1 MSDRDLNINIRTTAD
16 TSGATQAAAS
26 LDRIRESGESISQT
40 SGVMDQIADSLS
52 RVKTVAEETGAAM
65 KDGMG
70 AEYEQALENANSKLD
85 QYADALTAAGSRM
98 KAAFNDNPG
107 LTGFIDEVTNA
118 VLTSEEF
125 RKKLEQVDDVFEV
138 LNNKMSDLDLGAKWG
153 DDLDENL
160 QQIIDGYNK
169 EMDAADKAA
178 EKAEAAEARKQQ
190 MGERRKYVRR
200 AATVERLEANN
211 RRASA
216 TYEELQ
222 AELESYIA
230 KLEEARKAGDN
241 VAQADALKNIQD
253 LGRRIKTAGDA
264 GQLTSTQ
271 VKGLAGQI
279 TIAATRILGM
289 SSALR
294 GAIPFIRL
302 FGTTVKTAMGPLG
315 WAMLLIQGLTA
326 GITALIDHFKTKSD
340 ELERQAEEK
349 KKNME
354 KLIQEANELKAQLN
368 HEAILQTENDLTSKI
383 ASNRKIETEALRESV
398 REQQRLID
406 LQSKILDEQDRARL
420 LDAETDFYDGK
431 YGNPNS
437 SEARRKLERVQE
449 GIRMDANAR
458 HRAESEEA
466 ASFNVRSAEEE
477 LAKAREATEQLTSRV
492 AAFENSGI
500 LSSKERTILDGQIG
514 KKEQQIME
522 NLLSVAKTARN
533 ATERSGGFTG
543 LGRISSDDMRKW
555 IKTLIENGG
564 DTSRLDESWL
574 QKGNAMFGQN
584 FRSARQ
590 LMEEVLN
597 AGNGRQ
603 QIAQLN
609 ELKNRRKRSDEA
621 LIDQGGD
628 LSTDDSRKKAY
639 KVHDEALTEA
649 RKKQVEA
656 MDVQY
661 AAEDNLEKATRALS
675 DRRALNAAQ
684 ERRDEAQ
691 QRNTEAKQKNAVK
704 KEEEDRIQK
713 LAEVQMREQQEQLKK
728 KIREQEKK
736 EKEQEQ
742 QYKESLKN
750 PDLSRPGQKRGV
762 KEALN
767 KVSKELAPEI
777 RKAMADGKISTE
789 ESKDLSRQFIEA
801 VKAQGIAYR
810 GNLETLTS
818 YFQETLNIIQQ
829 QAVNA
834 AEAQKTTESLK
845 AQLESVKKQVITI
858 QRQRKNSR

>member
-1 MSDRDLNINIRTTAD
+1 MSDRNLNINIRTTAD

-26 LDRIRESGESISQT
+26 LDRIRESGESMSQT
-40 SGVMDQIADSLS
+40 SGVMDRIADSLS
-52 RVKTVAEETGAAM
+52 RVKTAAGETGDAM

-70 AEYEQALENANSKLD
+70 AEYEKALENANSKLD

-190 MGERRKYVRR
+190 AA

-253 LGRRIKTAGDA
+253 LGRRIKTAGDS

-289 SSALR
+289 SSSLR
-294 GAIPFIRL
+294 GAIPFIHL
-302 FGTTVKTAMGPLG
+302 FGTTIKTAMGPLG

-326 GITALIDHFKTKSD
+326 GITALIDHFKAKSD

-477 LAKAREATEQLTSRV
+477 LAKAREAAEQLRSRV
-492 AAFENSGI
+492 AALENSGI

-533 ATERSGGFTG
+533 AAERSGGFTG

-574 QKGNAMFGQN
+574 QKGNAMFGRN

-628 LSTDDSRKKAY
+628 LSTDDSRKEAY

-649 RKKQVEA
+649 RGKQVEA
-656 MDVQY
+656 MNVQY

-684 ERRDEAQ
+684 ERRDGAQ

-742 QYKESLKN
+742 QYKKSLKN

-777 RKAMADGKISTE
+777 QKAMADGKLSAE

-801 VKAQGIAYR
+801 VKTQGITYR
-810 GNLETLTS
+810 GNLETLTG
-818 YFQETLNIIQQ
+818 YFRETLNIIQQ
-829 QAVNA
+829 QAINA
-834 AEAQKTTESLK
+834 AEAQKTTERLK
-845 AQLESVKKQVITI
+845 TQLESVKKQVTTI

>member
-1 MSDRDLNINIRTTAD
+1 MSDRNLNINIKTTAD

-190 MGERRKYVRR
+190 AA

-340 ELERQAEEK
+340 ELDKAAEKAKRKHDEINQYLRDAEKGRLALVQKTKQEEAAHVINREYEQFVKNITYEYQQQTREIEYQLTLRKMEIAEKQGADTWKNKMQRLEVEEQYQDGKIGKHERKYRLLLLDQELERITERARIQTAHEEDVALADKQGDAEGKRNTALGEASRLQNVKMSLPTVEEMSRLFRLESSELPYIIKEIKGK
-349 KKNME
+349 K
-354 KLIQEANELKAQLN
+354 
-368 HEAILQTENDLTSKI
+368 EAIKSFTDLGGYEDFVKQLRSELSELEIQKDNISGMIEKIKSIFNEESISFQPSYGLDKSGKPITDEQRTEEYKISLEKIGTRQQTAVEEAGKHQEELNDILKERVI
-383 ASNRKIETEALRESV
+383 VQKGILRLETE
-398 REQQRLID
+398 
-406 LQSKILDEQDRARL
+406 
-420 LDAETDFYDGK
+420 
-431 YGNPNS
+431 
-437 SEARRKLERVQE
+437 EARNEQARKKESRVGEKEWKNDDKKEEQKAEKKLER
-449 GIRMDANAR
+449 
-458 HRAESEEA
+458 
-466 ASFNVRSAEEE
+466 
-477 LAKAREATEQLTSRV
+477 
-492 AAFENSGI
+492 
-500 LSSKERTILDGQIG
+500 ERKQ
-514 KKEQQIME
+514 
-522 NLLSVAKTARN
+522 
-533 ATERSGGFTG
+533 
-543 LGRISSDDMRKW
+543 
-555 IKTLIENGG
+555 
-564 DTSRLDESWL
+564 
-574 QKGNAMFGQN
+574 
-584 FRSARQ
+584 
-590 LMEEVLN
+590 
-597 AGNGRQ
+597 
-603 QIAQLN
+603 
-609 ELKNRRKRSDEA
+609 ELKR
-621 LIDQGGD
+621 L
-628 LSTDDSRKKAY
+628 
-639 KVHDEALTEA
+639 
-649 RKKQVEA
+649 
-656 MDVQY
+656 
-661 AAEDNLEKATRALS
+661 
-675 DRRALNAAQ
+675 
-684 ERRDEAQ
+684 
-691 QRNTEAKQKNAVK
+691 
-704 KEEEDRIQK
+704 
-713 LAEVQMREQQEQLKK
+713 QQEQKREADKAIKTFVEGFTINAGKSATPHQASLVNKAVDGIRKDIERAAADGYIDPEELQNLNKLFVGKLTELGVASRQVLQGLKQMFESN
-728 KIREQEKK
+728 IGAINK
-736 EKEQEQ
+736 EITEIKRTQRMQ
-742 QYKESLKN
+742 
-750 PDLSRPGQKRGV
+750 LSRER
-762 KEALN
+762 L
-767 KVSKELAPEI
+767 
-777 RKAMADGKISTE
+777 R
-789 ESKDLSRQFIEA
+789 R
-801 VKAQGIAYR
+801 
-810 GNLETLTS
+810 
-818 YFQETLNIIQQ
+818 
-829 QAVNA
+829 
-834 AEAQKTTESLK
+834 
-845 AQLESVKKQVITI
+845 
-858 QRQRKNSR
+858 

>member
-1 MSDRDLNINIRTTAD
+1 MSDRNLNINIRTTAD

-190 MGERRKYVRR
+190 AA

-294 GAIPFIRL
+294 GAIPFIHL
-302 FGTTVKTAMGPLG
+302 FGTTIKTAMGPLG

-340 ELERQAEEK
+340 ELERQAEQATERMK
-349 KKNME
+349 KRARDAAESIKKSYEAIQDYNKADRTQEINKGFEDFIKGITVEYRLQTQEIERQIQLRREEAARQKGIDM
-354 KLIQEANELKAQLN
+354 QEAELARVKLDNDFEDGKITKRQRDYGMMMIDQNLDDKIRRRDLEVAQKEFMDYGKQLDTAVQNRDRLQDKDFDMKFIQGQMPSLQEVERLFQQQFKAQ
-368 HEAILQTENDLTSKI
+368 ERID
-383 ASNRKIETEALRESV
+383 ASNRKLPETEKRIADLEKVVNTALSKGVEPGEAYNELLRQKEKKERLLSARDAAQNEGNAATVRIDELRDLFRQSGVNFEPSYQQGTDVTSRTGEYQKALEDQNSKAKELADKLADAREEAGRIGDIMGAYERNIVDQERSIRTQDRLNSANIDLFNKRADKKEAQEAKKAQEKLEKERDRELKKLQ
-398 REQQRLID
+398 REQQKDTKEAFKTFVQGLLMKTGESSSPQQSD
-406 LQSKILDEQDRARL
+406 LANKA
-420 LDAETDFYDGK
+420 LDAI
-431 YGNPNS
+431 
-437 SEARRKLERVQE
+437 RKN
-449 GIRMDANAR
+449 I
-458 HRAESEEA
+458 EA
-466 ASFNVRSAEEE
+466 AAADGNIDEAEMRELGKLYVAKLQELGLATKRAINGLKEE
-477 LAKAREATEQLTSRV
+477 LTQGLR
-492 AAFENSGI
+492 GI
-500 LSSKERTILDGQIG
+500 NAQIDAIG
-514 KKEQQIME
+514 KWANTTQRQKRPGGIV
-522 NLLSVAKTARN
+522 NLPY
-533 ATERSGGFTG
+533 
-543 LGRISSDDMRKW
+543 
-555 IKTLIENGG
+555 
-564 DTSRLDESWL
+564 
-574 QKGNAMFGQN
+574 
-584 FRSARQ
+584 
-590 LMEEVLN
+590 
-597 AGNGRQ
+597 
-603 QIAQLN
+603 
-609 ELKNRRKRSDEA
+609 RKR
-621 LIDQGGD
+621 
-628 LSTDDSRKKAY
+628 
-639 KVHDEALTEA
+639 
-649 RKKQVEA
+649 
-656 MDVQY
+656 
-661 AAEDNLEKATRALS
+661 
-675 DRRALNAAQ
+675 
-684 ERRDEAQ
+684 
-691 QRNTEAKQKNAVK
+691 
-704 KEEEDRIQK
+704 
-713 LAEVQMREQQEQLKK
+713 
-728 KIREQEKK
+728 
-736 EKEQEQ
+736 
-742 QYKESLKN
+742 
-750 PDLSRPGQKRGV
+750 
-762 KEALN
+762 
-767 KVSKELAPEI
+767 
-777 RKAMADGKISTE
+777 
-789 ESKDLSRQFIEA
+789 
-801 VKAQGIAYR
+801 
-810 GNLETLTS
+810 
-818 YFQETLNIIQQ
+818 
-829 QAVNA
+829 
-834 AEAQKTTESLK
+834 
-845 AQLESVKKQVITI
+845 
-858 QRQRKNSR
+858 

>member
-190 MGERRKYVRR
+190 AA

-294 GAIPFIRL
+294 GAIPFIHL
-302 FGTTVKTAMGPLG
+302 FGTTIKTAMGPLG

-340 ELERQAEEK
+340 ELERQAEQATERMK
-349 KKNME
+349 KRARDAAESIKKSYEAIQDYNKADRTQE
-354 KLIQEANELKAQLN
+354 INKGFEDFIKGITAEYRLQTQEIERQIQLRREEAARQKGIDTQEAELARVKLDNDFEDGKITKRQRDYGMMMIDQNLDDKIRRRDLEVAQKEFMDYGKQLDTAVQNRDRLQDKDFDMKFIQGQMPSLQEVERLFQQQFKAQ
-368 HEAILQTENDLTSKI
+368 ERID
-383 ASNRKIETEALRESV
+383 ASNRKLPETEKRIADLEKVVNTALSKGVEPGEAYNELLRQKEKKERLLSARDAAQNEGNVATVRIDELRDLFRQSGVNFEPSYQKGTDVTSRTGEYQKALEDQNSKAKELADKLADAREEAGRIGDIMGAYERNIVDQERSIRTQDRLNSANIDLFNKRADKKEAQEAKKAQEKLEKERDRELKKLQ
-398 REQQRLID
+398 REQQKDTKEAFKTFVQGLLMKTGESSSPQQSD
-406 LQSKILDEQDRARL
+406 LANKA
-420 LDAETDFYDGK
+420 LDAI
-431 YGNPNS
+431 
-437 SEARRKLERVQE
+437 RKN
-449 GIRMDANAR
+449 I
-458 HRAESEEA
+458 EA
-466 ASFNVRSAEEE
+466 AAADGNIDEVEMRELGKLYVAKLQELGLATKRAINGLKEE
-477 LAKAREATEQLTSRV
+477 LTQGLR
-492 AAFENSGI
+492 GI
-500 LSSKERTILDGQIG
+500 NAQIDAIG
-514 KKEQQIME
+514 KWANTTQRQKRPGGIV
-522 NLLSVAKTARN
+522 NLPY
-533 ATERSGGFTG
+533 
-543 LGRISSDDMRKW
+543 
-555 IKTLIENGG
+555 
-564 DTSRLDESWL
+564 
-574 QKGNAMFGQN
+574 
-584 FRSARQ
+584 
-590 LMEEVLN
+590 
-597 AGNGRQ
+597 
-603 QIAQLN
+603 
-609 ELKNRRKRSDEA
+609 RKR
-621 LIDQGGD
+621 
-628 LSTDDSRKKAY
+628 
-639 KVHDEALTEA
+639 
-649 RKKQVEA
+649 
-656 MDVQY
+656 
-661 AAEDNLEKATRALS
+661 
-675 DRRALNAAQ
+675 
-684 ERRDEAQ
+684 
-691 QRNTEAKQKNAVK
+691 
-704 KEEEDRIQK
+704 
-713 LAEVQMREQQEQLKK
+713 
-728 KIREQEKK
+728 
-736 EKEQEQ
+736 
-742 QYKESLKN
+742 
-750 PDLSRPGQKRGV
+750 
-762 KEALN
+762 
-767 KVSKELAPEI
+767 
-777 RKAMADGKISTE
+777 
-789 ESKDLSRQFIEA
+789 
-801 VKAQGIAYR
+801 
-810 GNLETLTS
+810 
-818 YFQETLNIIQQ
+818 
-829 QAVNA
+829 
-834 AEAQKTTESLK
+834 
-845 AQLESVKKQVITI
+845 
-858 QRQRKNSR
+858 

>member
-1 MSDRDLNINIRTTAD
+1 MEFINIPTALF
-16 TSGATQAAAS
+16 SSPEYIGAEPIQRATWIS
-26 LDRIRESGESISQT
+26 LLAWCCEQENGGIIEGCRSWGMRRWMQT

-190 MGERRKYVRR
+190 AA

-294 GAIPFIRL
+294 GAIPFIHL
-302 FGTTVKTAMGPLG
+302 FGTTIKTAMGPLG

-340 ELERQAEEK
+340 ELERQAEQATERMK
-349 KKNME
+349 KRARDAAESIKKSYEAIQDYNKADRTQE
-354 KLIQEANELKAQLN
+354 INKGFEDFIKGITAEYRLQTQEIERQIQLRREEAARQKGIDTQEAELARVKLDNDFEDGKITKRQRDYGMMMIDQNLDDKIRRRDLEVAQKEFMDYGKQLDTAVQNRDRLQDKDFDMKFIQGQMPSLQEVERLFQQQFKAQ
-368 HEAILQTENDLTSKI
+368 ERID
-383 ASNRKIETEALRESV
+383 ASNRKLPETEKRIADLEKVVNTALSKGVEPGEAYNELLRQKEKKERLLSARDAAQNEGNAATVRIDELRDLFRQSGVNFEPSYQKGTDVTSRTGEYQKALEDQNSKAKELADKLADAREEAGRIGDIMGAYERNIVDQERSIRTQDRLNSANIDLFNKRADKKEAQEAKKAQEKLEKERDRELKKLQ
-398 REQQRLID
+398 REQQKDTKEAFKTFVQGLLMKTGESSSPQQSD
-406 LQSKILDEQDRARL
+406 LANKA
-420 LDAETDFYDGK
+420 LDAI
-431 YGNPNS
+431 
-437 SEARRKLERVQE
+437 RKN
-449 GIRMDANAR
+449 I
-458 HRAESEEA
+458 EA
-466 ASFNVRSAEEE
+466 AAADGNIDEAEMRELGKLYVAKLQELGLATKRAINGLKEE
-477 LAKAREATEQLTSRV
+477 LTQGLR
-492 AAFENSGI
+492 GI
-500 LSSKERTILDGQIG
+500 NAQIDAIG
-514 KKEQQIME
+514 KWANTTQRQKRPGGIV
-522 NLLSVAKTARN
+522 NLPY
-533 ATERSGGFTG
+533 
-543 LGRISSDDMRKW
+543 
-555 IKTLIENGG
+555 
-564 DTSRLDESWL
+564 
-574 QKGNAMFGQN
+574 
-584 FRSARQ
+584 
-590 LMEEVLN
+590 
-597 AGNGRQ
+597 
-603 QIAQLN
+603 
-609 ELKNRRKRSDEA
+609 RKR
-621 LIDQGGD
+621 
-628 LSTDDSRKKAY
+628 
-639 KVHDEALTEA
+639 
-649 RKKQVEA
+649 
-656 MDVQY
+656 
-661 AAEDNLEKATRALS
+661 
-675 DRRALNAAQ
+675 
-684 ERRDEAQ
+684 
-691 QRNTEAKQKNAVK
+691 
-704 KEEEDRIQK
+704 
-713 LAEVQMREQQEQLKK
+713 
-728 KIREQEKK
+728 
-736 EKEQEQ
+736 
-742 QYKESLKN
+742 
-750 PDLSRPGQKRGV
+750 
-762 KEALN
+762 
-767 KVSKELAPEI
+767 
-777 RKAMADGKISTE
+777 
-789 ESKDLSRQFIEA
+789 
-801 VKAQGIAYR
+801 
-810 GNLETLTS
+810 
-818 YFQETLNIIQQ
+818 
-829 QAVNA
+829 
-834 AEAQKTTESLK
+834 
-845 AQLESVKKQVITI
+845 
-858 QRQRKNSR
+858 

>member
-190 MGERRKYVRR
+190 AA

-294 GAIPFIRL
+294 GAIPFIHL
-302 FGTTVKTAMGPLG
+302 FGTTIKTAMGPLG

-477 LAKAREATEQLTSRV
+477 LAKAREAAEQLTSRV

-574 QKGNAMFGQN
+574 QKGNAMFGRN

-704 KEEEDRIQK
+704 KRKKTGFKNWQK
-713 LAEVQMREQQEQLKK
+713 CR
-728 KIREQEKK
+728 
-736 EKEQEQ
+736 
-742 QYKESLKN
+742 
-750 PDLSRPGQKRGV
+750 
-762 KEALN
+762 
-767 KVSKELAPEI
+767 
-777 RKAMADGKISTE
+777 
-789 ESKDLSRQFIEA
+789 
-801 VKAQGIAYR
+801 
-810 GNLETLTS
+810 
-818 YFQETLNIIQQ
+818 
-829 QAVNA
+829 
-834 AEAQKTTESLK
+834 
-845 AQLESVKKQVITI
+845 
-858 QRQRKNSR
+858 

>member
-190 MGERRKYVRR
+190 AA

-294 GAIPFIRL
+294 GAIPFIHL
-302 FGTTVKTAMGPLG
+302 FGTTIKTAMGPLG

-340 ELERQAEEK
+340 ELERQAEQATERMK
-349 KKNME
+349 KRARDAAESIKKSYEAIQDYNKADRTQE
-354 KLIQEANELKAQLN
+354 INKGFEDFIKGITAEYRLQTQEIERQIQLRREEAARQKGIDTQEAELARVKLDNDFEDGKITKRQRDYGMMMIDQNLDDKIRRRDLEVAQKEFMDYGKQLDTAVQNRDRLQDKDFDMKFIQGQMPSLQEVERLFQQQVKAQ
-368 HEAILQTENDLTSKI
+368 ERID
-383 ASNRKIETEALRESV
+383 ASNRELKKVQEEIDKSEKKSSVAGSGLAKVHQKEKLEELRKKEQRVLSAHDAAKSEGNAATIRINELRDLFRQSGVNFEPSYQKGTDVTSRTGEYQKALEDQNSKAKELADKLADAREEAGRIGDIMGAYERNIVDQERSIRTQDRLNSANIDLFNKRADKKEAQEAKKAQEKLEKERDRELKKLQ
-398 REQQRLID
+398 REQQKDTKEAFKTFVQGLLMKTGESSSPQQSD
-406 LQSKILDEQDRARL
+406 LANKA
-420 LDAETDFYDGK
+420 LDAI
-431 YGNPNS
+431 
-437 SEARRKLERVQE
+437 RKN
-449 GIRMDANAR
+449 I
-458 HRAESEEA
+458 EA
-466 ASFNVRSAEEE
+466 AAADGNIDEAEMRELGKLYVAKLQELGLATKRAINGLKEE
-477 LAKAREATEQLTSRV
+477 LTQGL
-492 AAFENSGI
+492 
-500 LSSKERTILDGQIG
+500 KEINAQIDAIG
-514 KKEQQIME
+514 KWANTTQRQKRPGGIV
-522 NLLSVAKTARN
+522 NLPY
-533 ATERSGGFTG
+533 
-543 LGRISSDDMRKW
+543 
-555 IKTLIENGG
+555 
-564 DTSRLDESWL
+564 
-574 QKGNAMFGQN
+574 
-584 FRSARQ
+584 
-590 LMEEVLN
+590 
-597 AGNGRQ
+597 
-603 QIAQLN
+603 
-609 ELKNRRKRSDEA
+609 RKR
-621 LIDQGGD
+621 
-628 LSTDDSRKKAY
+628 
-639 KVHDEALTEA
+639 
-649 RKKQVEA
+649 
-656 MDVQY
+656 
-661 AAEDNLEKATRALS
+661 
-675 DRRALNAAQ
+675 
-684 ERRDEAQ
+684 
-691 QRNTEAKQKNAVK
+691 
-704 KEEEDRIQK
+704 
-713 LAEVQMREQQEQLKK
+713 
-728 KIREQEKK
+728 
-736 EKEQEQ
+736 
-742 QYKESLKN
+742 
-750 PDLSRPGQKRGV
+750 
-762 KEALN
+762 
-767 KVSKELAPEI
+767 
-777 RKAMADGKISTE
+777 
-789 ESKDLSRQFIEA
+789 
-801 VKAQGIAYR
+801 
-810 GNLETLTS
+810 
-818 YFQETLNIIQQ
+818 
-829 QAVNA
+829 
-834 AEAQKTTESLK
+834 
-845 AQLESVKKQVITI
+845 
-858 QRQRKNSR
+858 

>member
-1 MSDRDLNINIRTTAD
+1 MLDRDLNINIRTTAD
-16 TSGATQAAAS
+16 SSGATQAAAS

-190 MGERRKYVRR
+190 AA

-340 ELERQAEEK
+340 ELVRQAEQATERMK
-349 KKNME
+349 KRARDAAESIKKSYEAIQDYNKADRTQE
-354 KLIQEANELKAQLN
+354 INKGFEDFIKGITAEYRLQTQEIERQIQLRREEAARQKGIDTQEAELARVKLDNDFEDGKITKRQRDYGMMMIDQNLDDKIRRRDLEVAQKEFMDYGRQLDTAVQNRDRLQDKDFDMKFIQGQMPSLQEVERLFQQQFKAQ
-368 HEAILQTENDLTSKI
+368 ERID
-383 ASNRKIETEALRESV
+383 ASNRKLKKVQDNIEKNESILKDPFTKINKYKRAENEISKLQAEQQRILAARDAAKSEGNAATIKINELRDLFRQSGVNFEPSYQKGTDVTSRTGEYQKALEDQNTKAKELADKLADAREEAGKLGDIMGAYERNIVDQERSIRTQDRLNSANIDLFNKRADKKEAQEAKKAQEKFEKERDRELKKLQ
-398 REQQRLID
+398 REQQKDTKEAFKTFVQGLLMKTGESSSPQQSD
-406 LQSKILDEQDRARL
+406 LANKA
-420 LDAETDFYDGK
+420 LDAI
-431 YGNPNS
+431 
-437 SEARRKLERVQE
+437 RKN
-449 GIRMDANAR
+449 I
-458 HRAESEEA
+458 EA
-466 ASFNVRSAEEE
+466 AAADGNIDEAEMRELGKLYVAKLQELGLATKRDINGLKEE
-477 LAKAREATEQLTSRV
+477 LTQGLK
-492 AAFENSGI
+492 GI
-500 LSSKERTILDGQIG
+500 NTQIDAIG
-514 KKEQQIME
+514 KWANTTQRQKRPGGIV
-522 NLLSVAKTARN
+522 NLPY
-533 ATERSGGFTG
+533 
-543 LGRISSDDMRKW
+543 
-555 IKTLIENGG
+555 
-564 DTSRLDESWL
+564 
-574 QKGNAMFGQN
+574 
-584 FRSARQ
+584 
-590 LMEEVLN
+590 
-597 AGNGRQ
+597 
-603 QIAQLN
+603 
-609 ELKNRRKRSDEA
+609 RKR
-621 LIDQGGD
+621 
-628 LSTDDSRKKAY
+628 
-639 KVHDEALTEA
+639 
-649 RKKQVEA
+649 
-656 MDVQY
+656 
-661 AAEDNLEKATRALS
+661 
-675 DRRALNAAQ
+675 
-684 ERRDEAQ
+684 
-691 QRNTEAKQKNAVK
+691 
-704 KEEEDRIQK
+704 
-713 LAEVQMREQQEQLKK
+713 
-728 KIREQEKK
+728 
-736 EKEQEQ
+736 
-742 QYKESLKN
+742 
-750 PDLSRPGQKRGV
+750 
-762 KEALN
+762 
-767 KVSKELAPEI
+767 
-777 RKAMADGKISTE
+777 
-789 ESKDLSRQFIEA
+789 
-801 VKAQGIAYR
+801 
-810 GNLETLTS
+810 
-818 YFQETLNIIQQ
+818 
-829 QAVNA
+829 
-834 AEAQKTTESLK
+834 
-845 AQLESVKKQVITI
+845 
-858 QRQRKNSR
+858 

>member
-1 MSDRDLNINIRTTAD
+1 MSDRNLNINIRTTAD

-190 MGERRKYVRR
+190 AA

-289 SSALR
+289 SSSLR
-294 GAIPFIRL
+294 GAIPFIHL
-302 FGTTVKTAMGPLG
+302 FGTTIKTAMGPLG

-340 ELERQAEEK
+340 ELDKAAEK
-349 KKNME
+349 
-354 KLIQEANELKAQLN
+354 
-368 HEAILQTENDLTSKI
+368 
-383 ASNRKIETEALRESV
+383 
-398 REQQRLID
+398 
-406 LQSKILDEQDRARL
+406 
-420 LDAETDFYDGK
+420 
-431 YGNPNS
+431 
-437 SEARRKLERVQE
+437 ARRKHDEINQYLRDAEKGRLALVQKTKQ
-449 GIRMDANAR
+449 
-458 HRAESEEA
+458 EEA
-466 ASFNVRSAEEE
+466 AHVINREYEQHIKNITYEYEKQTREIEYQLTLRKMEIAEKQGADTWKNKMQRLEVEEQFQDGKIGKHERKYRLLLLDQELERITERVRIQTAHEEDLALADKQGDAEGKRNTALGEASRLQNVKMSLPTVEEMSKLFRLESSELPYIIKEIKGKEEAIKSFTDLGGYEDFVKQLRGELSELEIQKDNISGMIEKIKSIFNEESISFQPSYGLDKSGKPITDEQRTEEYKISLEKLGARQQTAVEEAGKHQEE
-477 LAKAREATEQLTSRV
+477 L
-492 AAFENSGI
+492 NGI
-500 LSSKERTILDGQIG
+500 LKERVIVQKGILRL
-514 KKEQQIME
+514 ETE
-522 NLLSVAKTARN
+522 EARN
-533 ATERSGGFTG
+533 E
-543 LGRISSDDMRKW
+543 
-555 IKTLIENGG
+555 
-564 DTSRLDESWL
+564 
-574 QKGNAMFGQN
+574 Q
-584 FRSARQ
+584 
-590 LMEEVLN
+590 
-597 AGNGRQ
+597 
-603 QIAQLN
+603 
-609 ELKNRRKRSDEA
+609 
-621 LIDQGGD
+621 
-628 LSTDDSRKKAY
+628 
-639 KVHDEALTEA
+639 A
-649 RKKQVEA
+649 RKKESRVG
-656 MDVQY
+656 
-661 AAEDNLEKATRALS
+661 EK
-675 DRRALNAAQ
+675 
-684 ERRDEAQ
+684 EW
-691 QRNTEAKQKNAVK
+691 KNDDK
-704 KEEEDRIQK
+704 KEEQK
-713 LAEVQMREQQEQLKK
+713 AEKKLERERKQELKRLQQEQKRETDKAIKTFVEGFTINAGKSATPHQTSLVHKAIDGIRKDIERAAVDGYIDPEELQNLNKLFVGKLTELGVASRQVLQGLKQMFESN
-728 KIREQEKK
+728 IGAINK
-736 EKEQEQ
+736 EIAEIKRTQRMQ
-742 QYKESLKN
+742 
-750 PDLSRPGQKRGV
+750 LSRER
-762 KEALN
+762 L
-767 KVSKELAPEI
+767 
-777 RKAMADGKISTE
+777 R
-789 ESKDLSRQFIEA
+789 R
-801 VKAQGIAYR
+801 
-810 GNLETLTS
+810 
-818 YFQETLNIIQQ
+818 
-829 QAVNA
+829 
-834 AEAQKTTESLK
+834 
-845 AQLESVKKQVITI
+845 
-858 QRQRKNSR
+858 

>member
-16 TSGATQAAAS
+16 TSGADQTTEAINKTREAAQEAGGS
-26 LDRIRESGESISQT
+26 ADAINQVT
-40 SGVMDQIADSLS
+40 DSLNN
-52 RVKTVAEETGAAM
+52 VKTAAEETGAAM

-190 MGERRKYVRR
+190 AA

-294 GAIPFIRL
+294 GAIPFIRM

-340 ELERQAEEK
+340 ELDKAAEKAKRKHDEINQYLRDAEKGRLALVQKTKQEEAAHVINREYEQFVKNITYEYQQQTREIEYQLTLRKMEIAEKQGADTWKNKMQRLEVEEQYQDGKIGKHERKYRLLLLDQELERITERARIQTAHEEDVALADKQGDAEGKRNTALGEASRLQNVKMSLPTVEEMSRLFRLESSELPYIIKEIKGK
-349 KKNME
+349 K
-354 KLIQEANELKAQLN
+354 
-368 HEAILQTENDLTSKI
+368 EAIKSFTDLGGYEDFVKQLRSELSELEIQKDNISGMIEKIKSIFNEESISFQPSYGLDKSGKPITDEQRTEEYKISLEKIGTRQQTAVEEAGKHQEELNDILKERVI
-383 ASNRKIETEALRESV
+383 VQKGILRLETE
-398 REQQRLID
+398 
-406 LQSKILDEQDRARL
+406 
-420 LDAETDFYDGK
+420 
-431 YGNPNS
+431 
-437 SEARRKLERVQE
+437 EARNEQARKKESRVGEKEWKNDDKKEEQKAEKKLER
-449 GIRMDANAR
+449 
-458 HRAESEEA
+458 
-466 ASFNVRSAEEE
+466 
-477 LAKAREATEQLTSRV
+477 
-492 AAFENSGI
+492 
-500 LSSKERTILDGQIG
+500 ERKQ
-514 KKEQQIME
+514 
-522 NLLSVAKTARN
+522 
-533 ATERSGGFTG
+533 
-543 LGRISSDDMRKW
+543 
-555 IKTLIENGG
+555 
-564 DTSRLDESWL
+564 
-574 QKGNAMFGQN
+574 
-584 FRSARQ
+584 
-590 LMEEVLN
+590 
-597 AGNGRQ
+597 
-603 QIAQLN
+603 
-609 ELKNRRKRSDEA
+609 ELKR
-621 LIDQGGD
+621 L
-628 LSTDDSRKKAY
+628 
-639 KVHDEALTEA
+639 
-649 RKKQVEA
+649 
-656 MDVQY
+656 
-661 AAEDNLEKATRALS
+661 
-675 DRRALNAAQ
+675 
-684 ERRDEAQ
+684 
-691 QRNTEAKQKNAVK
+691 
-704 KEEEDRIQK
+704 
-713 LAEVQMREQQEQLKK
+713 QQEQKREADKAIKTFVEGFTINAGKSATPHQASLVNKAVDGIRKDIERAAADGYIDPEELQNLNKLFVGKLTELGVASRQVLQGLKQMFESN
-728 KIREQEKK
+728 IGAINK
-736 EKEQEQ
+736 EITEIKRTQRMQ
-742 QYKESLKN
+742 
-750 PDLSRPGQKRGV
+750 LSRER
-762 KEALN
+762 L
-767 KVSKELAPEI
+767 
-777 RKAMADGKISTE
+777 R
-789 ESKDLSRQFIEA
+789 R
-801 VKAQGIAYR
+801 
-810 GNLETLTS
+810 
-818 YFQETLNIIQQ
+818 
-829 QAVNA
+829 
-834 AEAQKTTESLK
+834 
-845 AQLESVKKQVITI
+845 
-858 QRQRKNSR
+858 

>member
-16 TSGATQAAAS
+16 TSGADQTTEAINKTREAAQEAGGS
-26 LDRIRESGESISQT
+26 
-40 SGVMDQIADSLS
+40 ADAINQVTDALNN
-52 RVKTVAEETGAAM
+52 VKTAAEETGAAM

-190 MGERRKYVRR
+190 A

-294 GAIPFIRL
+294 GAIPFIRM

-340 ELERQAEEK
+340 ELDKAAEKAKRKHDEINQYLRDAEKGRLALVQKTKQEEAAHVINREYEQFVKNITYEYQQQTREIEYQLTLRKMEIAEKQGADTWKNKMQRLEVEEQYQDGKIGKHERKYRLLLLDQELERITERARIQTAHEEDVALADKQGDAEGKRNTALGEASRLQNVKMSLPTVEEMSRLFRLESSELPYIIKEIKGK
-349 KKNME
+349 K
-354 KLIQEANELKAQLN
+354 
-368 HEAILQTENDLTSKI
+368 EAIKSFTDLGGYEDFVKQLRSELSELEIQKDNISGMIEKIKSIFNEESISFQPSYGLDKSGKPITDEQRTEEYKISLEKIGTRQQTAVEEAGKHQEELNDILKERVI
-383 ASNRKIETEALRESV
+383 VQKGILRLETE
-398 REQQRLID
+398 
-406 LQSKILDEQDRARL
+406 
-420 LDAETDFYDGK
+420 
-431 YGNPNS
+431 
-437 SEARRKLERVQE
+437 EARNEQARKKESRVGEKEWKNDDKKEEQKAEKKLER
-449 GIRMDANAR
+449 
-458 HRAESEEA
+458 
-466 ASFNVRSAEEE
+466 
-477 LAKAREATEQLTSRV
+477 
-492 AAFENSGI
+492 
-500 LSSKERTILDGQIG
+500 ERKQ
-514 KKEQQIME
+514 
-522 NLLSVAKTARN
+522 
-533 ATERSGGFTG
+533 
-543 LGRISSDDMRKW
+543 
-555 IKTLIENGG
+555 
-564 DTSRLDESWL
+564 
-574 QKGNAMFGQN
+574 
-584 FRSARQ
+584 
-590 LMEEVLN
+590 
-597 AGNGRQ
+597 
-603 QIAQLN
+603 
-609 ELKNRRKRSDEA
+609 ELKR
-621 LIDQGGD
+621 L
-628 LSTDDSRKKAY
+628 
-639 KVHDEALTEA
+639 
-649 RKKQVEA
+649 
-656 MDVQY
+656 
-661 AAEDNLEKATRALS
+661 
-675 DRRALNAAQ
+675 
-684 ERRDEAQ
+684 
-691 QRNTEAKQKNAVK
+691 
-704 KEEEDRIQK
+704 
-713 LAEVQMREQQEQLKK
+713 QQEQKREADKAIKTFVEGFTINAGKSATPHQASLVNKAVDGIRKDIERAAADGYIDPEELQNLNKLFVGKLTELGVASRQVLQGLKQMFESN
-728 KIREQEKK
+728 IGAINK
-736 EKEQEQ
+736 EITEIKRTQRMQ
-742 QYKESLKN
+742 
-750 PDLSRPGQKRGV
+750 LSRER
-762 KEALN
+762 L
-767 KVSKELAPEI
+767 
-777 RKAMADGKISTE
+777 R
-789 ESKDLSRQFIEA
+789 R
-801 VKAQGIAYR
+801 
-810 GNLETLTS
+810 
-818 YFQETLNIIQQ
+818 
-829 QAVNA
+829 
-834 AEAQKTTESLK
+834 
-845 AQLESVKKQVITI
+845 
-858 QRQRKNSR
+858 

>member
-16 TSGATQAAAS
+16 TSGADQTTEAINKTREAARGAGGS
-26 LDRIRESGESISQT
+26 
-40 SGVMDQIADSLS
+40 ADAINQVTDALNN
-52 RVKTVAEETGAAM
+52 VKTAAEETGAAM

-190 MGERRKYVRR
+190 AA

-294 GAIPFIRL
+294 GAIPFIRM

-340 ELERQAEEK
+340 ELDKAAEKAKRKHDEINQYLRDAEKGRLALVQKTKQEEAAHVINREYEQFVKNITYEYQQQTREIEYQLTLRKMEIAEKQGADTWKNKMQRLEVEEQYQDGKIGKHERKYRLLLLDQELERITERARIQTAHEEDVALADKQGDAEGKRNTALGEASRLQNVKMSLPTVEEMSRLFRLESSELPYIIKEIKGK
-349 KKNME
+349 K
-354 KLIQEANELKAQLN
+354 
-368 HEAILQTENDLTSKI
+368 EAIKSFTDLGGYEDFVKQLRSELSELEIQKDNISGMIEKIKSIFNEESISFQPSYGLDKSGKPITDEQRTEEYKISLEKIGTRQQTAVEEAGKHQEELNDILKERVI
-383 ASNRKIETEALRESV
+383 VQKGILRLETE
-398 REQQRLID
+398 
-406 LQSKILDEQDRARL
+406 
-420 LDAETDFYDGK
+420 
-431 YGNPNS
+431 
-437 SEARRKLERVQE
+437 EARNEQARKKESRVGEKEWKNDDKKEEQKAEKKLER
-449 GIRMDANAR
+449 
-458 HRAESEEA
+458 
-466 ASFNVRSAEEE
+466 
-477 LAKAREATEQLTSRV
+477 
-492 AAFENSGI
+492 
-500 LSSKERTILDGQIG
+500 ERKQ
-514 KKEQQIME
+514 
-522 NLLSVAKTARN
+522 
-533 ATERSGGFTG
+533 
-543 LGRISSDDMRKW
+543 
-555 IKTLIENGG
+555 
-564 DTSRLDESWL
+564 
-574 QKGNAMFGQN
+574 
-584 FRSARQ
+584 
-590 LMEEVLN
+590 
-597 AGNGRQ
+597 
-603 QIAQLN
+603 
-609 ELKNRRKRSDEA
+609 ELKR
-621 LIDQGGD
+621 L
-628 LSTDDSRKKAY
+628 
-639 KVHDEALTEA
+639 
-649 RKKQVEA
+649 
-656 MDVQY
+656 
-661 AAEDNLEKATRALS
+661 
-675 DRRALNAAQ
+675 
-684 ERRDEAQ
+684 
-691 QRNTEAKQKNAVK
+691 
-704 KEEEDRIQK
+704 
-713 LAEVQMREQQEQLKK
+713 QQEQKREADKAIKTFVEGFTINAGKSATPHQASLVNKAVDGIRKDIERAAADGYIDPEELQNLNKLFVGKLTELGVASRQVLQGLKQMFESN
-728 KIREQEKK
+728 IGAINK
-736 EKEQEQ
+736 EITEIKRTQRMQ
-742 QYKESLKN
+742 
-750 PDLSRPGQKRGV
+750 LSRER
-762 KEALN
+762 L
-767 KVSKELAPEI
+767 
-777 RKAMADGKISTE
+777 R
-789 ESKDLSRQFIEA
+789 R
-801 VKAQGIAYR
+801 
-810 GNLETLTS
+810 
-818 YFQETLNIIQQ
+818 
-829 QAVNA
+829 
-834 AEAQKTTESLK
+834 
-845 AQLESVKKQVITI
+845 
-858 QRQRKNSR
+858 

>member
-1 MSDRDLNINIRTTAD
+1 M
-16 TSGATQAAAS
+16 
-26 LDRIRESGESISQT
+26 
-40 SGVMDQIADSLS
+40 
-52 RVKTVAEETGAAM
+52 
-65 KDGMG
+65 
-70 AEYEQALENANSKLD
+70 
-85 QYADALTAAGSRM
+85 
-98 KAAFNDNPG
+98 
-107 LTGFIDEVTNA
+107 
-118 VLTSEEF
+118 
-125 RKKLEQVDDVFEV
+125 
-138 LNNKMSDLDLGAKWG
+138 
-153 DDLDENL
+153 
-160 QQIIDGYNK
+160 
-169 EMDAADKAA
+169 
-178 EKAEAAEARKQQ
+178 
-190 MGERRKYVRR
+190 
-200 AATVERLEANN
+200 
-211 RRASA
+211 
-216 TYEELQ
+216 
-222 AELESYIA
+222 
-230 KLEEARKAGDN
+230 
-241 VAQADALKNIQD
+241 AQADALKNIQD

-294 GAIPFIRL
+294 GAIPFIHL
-302 FGTTVKTAMGPLG
+302 FGTTIKTAMGPLG

-477 LAKAREATEQLTSRV
+477 LAKAREAAEQLTSRV

-574 QKGNAMFGQN
+574 QKGNAMFGRN

-603 QIAQLN
+603 QHN
-609 ELKNRRKRSDEA
+609 
-621 LIDQGGD
+621 
-628 LSTDDSRKKAY
+628 
-639 KVHDEALTEA
+639 
-649 RKKQVEA
+649 
-656 MDVQY
+656 
-661 AAEDNLEKATRALS
+661 
-675 DRRALNAAQ
+675 
-684 ERRDEAQ
+684 
-691 QRNTEAKQKNAVK
+691 
-704 KEEEDRIQK
+704 
-713 LAEVQMREQQEQLKK
+713 
-728 KIREQEKK
+728 
-736 EKEQEQ
+736 
-742 QYKESLKN
+742 
-750 PDLSRPGQKRGV
+750 
-762 KEALN
+762 
-767 KVSKELAPEI
+767 
-777 RKAMADGKISTE
+777 
-789 ESKDLSRQFIEA
+789 
-801 VKAQGIAYR
+801 
-810 GNLETLTS
+810 
-818 YFQETLNIIQQ
+818 
-829 QAVNA
+829 
-834 AEAQKTTESLK
+834 
-845 AQLESVKKQVITI
+845 
-858 QRQRKNSR
+858 

>member
-1 MSDRDLNINIRTTAD
+1 MSDRNLNINIRTTAD

-190 MGERRKYVRR
+190 AA

-294 GAIPFIRL
+294 GAIPFIHL
-302 FGTTVKTAMGPLG
+302 FGTTIKTAMGPLG

-340 ELERQAEEK
+340 ELERQAEQATERMK
-349 KKNME
+349 KRARDAAESIKKSYEAIQDYNKADRTQE
-354 KLIQEANELKAQLN
+354 INKGFEDFIKGITAEYRLQTQEIERQIQLRREEAARQKGIDTQEAELARVKLDNDFEDGKITKRQRDYGMMMIDQNLDDKIRRRDLEVAQKEFMDYGKQLDTAVQNRDRLQDKDFDMKFIQGQMPSLQEVERLFQQQFKAQ
-368 HEAILQTENDLTSKI
+368 ERID
-383 ASNRKIETEALRESV
+383 ASNRKLPETEKRIADLEKVVNTALSKGVEPGEAYNELLRQKEKKERLLSARDAAQNEGNAATVRIDELRDLFRQSGVNFEPSYQKGTDVTSRTGEYQKALEDQNSKAKELADKLADAREEAGRIGDIMGAYERNIVDQERSIRTQDRLNSANIDLFNKRADKKEAQEAKKAQEKLEKERDRELKKLQ
-398 REQQRLID
+398 REQQKDTKEAFKTFVQGLLMKTGESSSPQQSD
-406 LQSKILDEQDRARL
+406 LANKA
-420 LDAETDFYDGK
+420 LDAI
-431 YGNPNS
+431 
-437 SEARRKLERVQE
+437 RKN
-449 GIRMDANAR
+449 I
-458 HRAESEEA
+458 EA
-466 ASFNVRSAEEE
+466 AAADGNIDEAEMRELGKLYVAKLQELGLATKRAINGLKEE
-477 LAKAREATEQLTSRV
+477 LTQGLR
-492 AAFENSGI
+492 GI
-500 LSSKERTILDGQIG
+500 NAQIDAIG
-514 KKEQQIME
+514 KWANTTQRQKRPGGIV
-522 NLLSVAKTARN
+522 NLPY
-533 ATERSGGFTG
+533 
-543 LGRISSDDMRKW
+543 
-555 IKTLIENGG
+555 
-564 DTSRLDESWL
+564 
-574 QKGNAMFGQN
+574 
-584 FRSARQ
+584 
-590 LMEEVLN
+590 
-597 AGNGRQ
+597 
-603 QIAQLN
+603 
-609 ELKNRRKRSDEA
+609 RKR
-621 LIDQGGD
+621 
-628 LSTDDSRKKAY
+628 
-639 KVHDEALTEA
+639 
-649 RKKQVEA
+649 
-656 MDVQY
+656 
-661 AAEDNLEKATRALS
+661 
-675 DRRALNAAQ
+675 
-684 ERRDEAQ
+684 
-691 QRNTEAKQKNAVK
+691 
-704 KEEEDRIQK
+704 
-713 LAEVQMREQQEQLKK
+713 
-728 KIREQEKK
+728 
-736 EKEQEQ
+736 
-742 QYKESLKN
+742 
-750 PDLSRPGQKRGV
+750 
-762 KEALN
+762 
-767 KVSKELAPEI
+767 
-777 RKAMADGKISTE
+777 
-789 ESKDLSRQFIEA
+789 
-801 VKAQGIAYR
+801 
-810 GNLETLTS
+810 
-818 YFQETLNIIQQ
+818 
-829 QAVNA
+829 
-834 AEAQKTTESLK
+834 
-845 AQLESVKKQVITI
+845 
-858 QRQRKNSR
+858 

>member
-190 MGERRKYVRR
+190 AA

-241 VAQADALKNIQD
+241 VAQADAL
-253 LGRRIKTAGDA
+253 GRRIKTAGDA

-294 GAIPFIRL
+294 GAIPFIHL
-302 FGTTVKTAMGPLG
+302 FGTTIKTAMGPLG

-340 ELERQAEEK
+340 ELERQAEQATERMK
-349 KKNME
+349 KRARDAAESIKKSYEAIQDYNKADRTQE
-354 KLIQEANELKAQLN
+354 INKGFEDFIKGITAEYRLQTQEIERQIQLRREEAARQKGIDTQEAELARVKLDNDFEDGKITKRQRDYGMMMIDQNLDDKIRRRDLEVAQKEFMDYGKQLDTAVQNRDRLQDKDFDMKFIQGQMPSLQEVERLFQQQFKAQ
-368 HEAILQTENDLTSKI
+368 ERID
-383 ASNRKIETEALRESV
+383 ASNRKLPETEKRIADLEKVVNTALSKGVEPGEAYNELLRQKEKKERLLSARDAAQNEGNAATVRIDELRDLFRQSGVNFEPSYQKGTDVTSRTGEYQKALEDQNSKAKELADKLADAREEAGRIGDIMGAYERNIVDQERSIRTQDRLNSANIDLFNKRADKKEAQEAKKAQEKLEKERDRELKKLQ
-398 REQQRLID
+398 REQQKDTKEAFKTFVQGLLMKTGESSSPQQSD
-406 LQSKILDEQDRARL
+406 LANKA
-420 LDAETDFYDGK
+420 LDAI
-431 YGNPNS
+431 
-437 SEARRKLERVQE
+437 RKN
-449 GIRMDANAR
+449 I
-458 HRAESEEA
+458 EA
-466 ASFNVRSAEEE
+466 AAADGNIDEAEMRELGKLYVAKLQELGLATKRAINGLKEE
-477 LAKAREATEQLTSRV
+477 LTQGLR
-492 AAFENSGI
+492 GI
-500 LSSKERTILDGQIG
+500 NAQIDAIG
-514 KKEQQIME
+514 KWANTTQRQKRPGGIV
-522 NLLSVAKTARN
+522 NLPY
-533 ATERSGGFTG
+533 
-543 LGRISSDDMRKW
+543 
-555 IKTLIENGG
+555 
-564 DTSRLDESWL
+564 
-574 QKGNAMFGQN
+574 
-584 FRSARQ
+584 
-590 LMEEVLN
+590 
-597 AGNGRQ
+597 
-603 QIAQLN
+603 
-609 ELKNRRKRSDEA
+609 RKR
-621 LIDQGGD
+621 
-628 LSTDDSRKKAY
+628 
-639 KVHDEALTEA
+639 
-649 RKKQVEA
+649 
-656 MDVQY
+656 
-661 AAEDNLEKATRALS
+661 
-675 DRRALNAAQ
+675 
-684 ERRDEAQ
+684 
-691 QRNTEAKQKNAVK
+691 
-704 KEEEDRIQK
+704 
-713 LAEVQMREQQEQLKK
+713 
-728 KIREQEKK
+728 
-736 EKEQEQ
+736 
-742 QYKESLKN
+742 
-750 PDLSRPGQKRGV
+750 
-762 KEALN
+762 
-767 KVSKELAPEI
+767 
-777 RKAMADGKISTE
+777 
-789 ESKDLSRQFIEA
+789 
-801 VKAQGIAYR
+801 
-810 GNLETLTS
+810 
-818 YFQETLNIIQQ
+818 
-829 QAVNA
+829 
-834 AEAQKTTESLK
+834 
-845 AQLESVKKQVITI
+845 
-858 QRQRKNSR
+858 